1 MRAEVEADKM
11 FLEIY
16 LQAEPVEADE
26 VAEIILQQALEQGQ
40 QILAAEAV
48 QAGLEFPVQV
58 ALVL

>member
-1 MRAEVEADKM
+1 M